1 MNKIV
6 LSILIISFLGLFSC
20 NNTAEESNDM
30 KANVKISLTNIQQSS
45 KIYIINI
52 GAVKNTVV
60 DSVLIDKNGVIDFD
74 IFLNQSPDLYILQ
87 FSSSESIRLA
97 LSDNEEV
104 KINIL
109 ATPINSNYSIS
120 GSKDSEIIL
129 KYSKFVQ
136 KHMSLHDSIY
146 LNYRKYAGSDS
157 LHYMKLKTDSLLRD
171 NFVDTYESLKQ
182 MVLDNSNSLASL
194 LGVYSKFGNSN
205 ILDIDYD
212 YYVFEALSDSL
223 INKYPNN
230 THAISLKTRVSKF
243 MDKQILIEERYQNLD
258 KGGKFPFITL
268 KSIDNSLYSIEKSVS
283 KRKIVFLWKANTK
296 SFYDFNI
303 VLRKLSKEYKSDE
316 LQIIAISAEKDLL
329 QWRNYVRMER
339 MKWVNLIADENTE
352 ELINPKAEYS
362 FAYVLDEDNNILAR
376 IKNAEQLQEYF
387 KN

>member
-1 MNKIV
+1 MNKII
-6 LSILIISFLGLFSC
+6 LSIIVISLLGLFSC
-20 NNTAEESNDM
+20 NNAAEKSNGM
-30 KANVKISLTNIQQSS
+30 KANVKISLTNIKQSS
-45 KIYIINI
+45 KIYVINI

-60 DSVLIDKNGVIDFD
+60 DSVLIDKNGIIDFD
-74 IFLNQSPDLYILQ
+74 ILLNQSPDLYIFQ
-87 FSSSESIRLA
+87 FSPSESIRLA

-120 GSKDSEIIL
+120 GSKDSELIL
-129 KYSKFVQ
+129 EYSKFVQ

-157 LHYMKLKTDSLLRD
+157 LHYMKLKTDSLLKN

-182 MVLDNSNSLASL
+182 MVLDNTNSLASL

-230 THAISLKTRVSKF
+230 THAISLKTRVSQF
-243 MDKQILIEERYQNLD
+243 MDKQFLIEERYQNLD

-316 LQIIAISAEKDLL
+316 LQIIAISSEKDLL